1 MLSLVSF
8 SQTSEQQTSTKIQ
21 QKGAESHRPEHNF
34 YSFLIMETN
43 GTKIM
48 KICETKKSRTCPPF
62 VRLLVRPNGYKPSI

>member
-1 MLSLVSF
+1 MLPLVSF

-43 GTKIM
+43 GTKVVYFSRFR
-48 KICETKKSRTCPPF
+48 KSIERKS
-62 VRLLVRPNGYKPSI
+62 VRLCPAPEAFRFRIS